1 MKLLPVA
8 CFFAIILATT
18 NSVFAQQA
26 SAEKLPTNRKA
37 NKITT
42 KPTVLKTTPPPK
54 GEGYWVEP
62 TPVPVENAAP
72 PPPAKVY
79 TEVQTSVTED
89 GRLFLTSDTVIVRP
103 EVKVKTVTAP
113 VAPIESTGDQK
124 LDEIIQ
130 NAAQKH
136 QIDPR
141 LVLEVVRQES
151 GFRLRAVS
159 HKGAQGLMQLMPAT
173 AARFGVVN
181 SYDPAE
187 NVQAGTKYL
196 RFLLDTFGGDLE
208 LALAGYNAGENAV
221 IRNNYKIPNY
231 RETRDYVRSIT
242 ARYRSK
248 FHQVTTVTKKAE
260 PPKIQRVAVM
270 TLTAEDGRTVLS
282 NNY

>member
-1 MKLLPVA
+1 MQIA
-8 CFFAIILATT
+8 CFLTVTLMTTSLA
-18 NSVFAQQA
+18 FAQQPLT
-26 SAEKLPTNRKA
+26 EKSTPNRRTS
-37 NKITT
+37 KITT
-42 KPTVLKTTPPPK
+42 KPTVLKNTPPPK
-54 GEGYWVEP
+54 GEGYWVES
-62 TPVPVENAAP
+62 TPPPVIDATP
-72 PPPAKVY
+72 PPPTKVY
-79 TEVQTSVTED
+79 TEIQTSVTED
-89 GRLFLTSDTVIVRP
+89 GQLFLTSDTVIVRP
-103 EVKVKTVTAP
+103 EVKAKTVTVP
-113 VAPIESTGDQK
+113 VVAPIESTGDNR
-124 LDEIIQ
+124 LDNIIQ
-130 NAAQKH
+130 TAAQKH

-141 LVLEVVRQES
+141 LILEVVRQES

-187 NVQAGTKYL
+187 NVNAGTKYL
-196 RFLLDTFGGDLE
+196 RFLLDTFNGDLE

-248 FHQVTTVTKKAE
+248 FHQVTTTVAKKPE
-260 PPKIQRVAVM
+260 PPKIQRVPVM
-270 TLTAEDGRTVLS
+270 TLTAEDGRAVLS